1 MNRPFSQEALLQRY
15 AGPLL
20 MLSSSLLFAVLWLL
34 IKLLGPP
41 FRVWDIAIFRL
52 GGGALV
58 LLLFFSRGRRL
69 FRPAR
74 PWLMVIRG
82 VVGSIAFI
90 LLVLAVQRLPFST
103 TMVFFY
109 SFPAF
114 SAMFSPLL
122 FGDRVG
128 GLEIACLAIAILG
141 LAVLYDFTL
150 SGSLAGQAMAVGSAL
165 FAGLTITLIQKLR
178 ETHGPVIIYFYL
190 CLIGTIIAAGPFLAD
205 PRIPQRTGQWGI
217 VAAILV
223 TSIAAQL
230 LMNEGFKYCKSWE
243 GGLLMT
249 SEVIFSTLF
258 GIFLL
263 GELVTWRFWAG
274 AVMIVGSAA
283 AMNLGYRDLPAPRP
297 PAGRPPL

>member
-1 MNRPFSQEALLQRY
+1 MNRRLPEGGRKPPF

-20 MLSSSLLFAVLWLL
+20 MLSSSFLFAVLWLL

-58 LLLFFSRGRRL
+58 LLLFFSRGRKL
-69 FRPAR
+69 FRPVR
-74 PWLMVIRG
+74 PYLMVIRG

-114 SAMFSPLL
+114 SALFSPLL
-122 FGDRVG
+122 FGDRIG
-128 GLEIACLAIAILG
+128 GIEIGCLATAIAG

-150 SGSLAGQAMAVGSAL
+150 AGTLTGQLMAVGSAL
-165 FAGLTITLIQKLR
+165 FAGLTISLIQKLR
-178 ETHGPVIIYFYL
+178 ETNGPVIIYFYL
-190 CLIGTIIAAGPFLAD
+190 CLIGTFIAAGPFLAD
-205 PRIPQRTGQWGI
+205 PRIPEKPWQWAV

-223 TSIAAQL
+223 TSIVAQL

-243 GGLLMT
+243 GGVLMT

-258 GIFLL
+258 GVYLL
-263 GELVTWRFWAG
+263 GETVGWRFWAG

-283 AMNLGYRDLPAPRP
+283 AMNLRHRDLPAPIP